1 MVRPL
6 HDVYFTGCF
15 FFSDEW
21 TTLTQTNQ
29 CKPNH
34 LIVLFVS
41 LIPYHIRFWQC
52 INRYYYTKMWF
63 PHIVNAGKYLATII
77 QIIMQ
82 YYKNTYQAYHTEFV
96 LIATF
101 ATLYSYAWDITMDWG
116 LIRGTK
122 SDNKLLRDK
131 LKFPTSFYYF
141 SIMSNLILRFS
152 WTLTLIPQ
160 TYFPQSFI
168 NFDGLFFMLALGE
181 LYRRT

>member
-1 MVRPL
+1 MRFKDFFVGDVLTSMVRPL

-15 FFSDEW
+15 FLTDEW
-21 TTLTQTNQ
+21 STLTVTNK

-34 LIVLFVS
+34 SIVLFVS

-82 YYKNTYQAYHTEFV
+82 YYKNSYQAYHTEFV

-122 SDNKLLRDK
+122 NDNKLLRDK
-131 LKFPTSFYYF
+131 IKFPKSFYYF
-141 SIMSNLILRFS
+141 SMVSNLILRFS
-152 WTLTLIPQ
+152 WTLTLIP
-160 TYFPQSFI
+160 
-168 NFDGLFFMLALGE
+168 
-181 LYRRT
+181 